1 MAFITAETR
10 SDLIELSVAM
20 LKQAPSA
27 ALLEELIAL
36 SVGGGSLADAADHIA
51 KTAAFKA
58 EYPSFQTAEQYA
70 AEIFDNITS
79 GGTVTADIRTAVI
92 ELATGMLTSGSV
104 TKAGLALAIAEYL
117 AAPAALLNTDFAD
130 VAQSFQNR
138 ADAAEYFVVT
148 KELGG
153 STDAELAAAIASVT
167 SDAATLTAANTA
179 ADATA
184 SAEAVVAGQTFTL
197 TTALDTG
204 SKFTGGAGDDSFA
217 GTMTF
222 AGDAITAAA
231 TMTAGDTLDGG
242 AGDNDKL
249 EITVTGAAVT
259 NVGETI
265 TPVLSGVEIVHVR
278 SFETDASGATG
289 ATTQMGEDSVTVDL
303 SNATGITNVGTSS
316 TNNVEADV
324 VFTNVGTL
332 ASITMSGKGDLSVGH
347 VAAVTAATDTAVTL
361 TLNDVGTS
369 STAPSAIATGGIE
382 ALTVVSGGGSNFL
395 ALEDDA
401 YTSVTVTGDQALT
414 IDVADGDVTVFD
426 ASEATGV
433 ITADLSTGTTSAF
446 TSVKGGAGSS
456 DTVIL
461 GSADVSV
468 SLLSNGLSKFSGF
481 ETLKLDTANDIT
493 LSADTAGISSFDL
506 TGGANVAN
514 TLTLNVGY
522 TLDTTVSAESTNDTI
537 VNSADV
543 NLTVSAADA
552 SLATSTWTGG
562 AGTDSI
568 IAYHTGAARTMSANI
583 TNFES
588 MTLVAISALG
598 LTSNADITTDD
609 ANVAAGKSMTVT
621 AASSSASANVTFDAS
636 AETNGTYTYIG
647 GAAVDTIT
655 GGALGDTI
663 SGNGGADVIDGGAGD
678 DTLNGGDGADK
689 ITIGTGADTVD
700 GGAGKDTIIAGA
712 NLGATDVI
720 DGGADEDTLQVS
732 AVSAAALAGVTNVE
746 NLQITSGATVSL
758 SAALPFTT
766 IDLTSGATTETVTL
780 AKGYAAAD
788 TAFKV
793 DAGDVIT
800 NTAADAVISV
810 SAISTDLT
818 AASNTLLTGSD
829 KAGVINTLN
838 ITNVTGIVDLAS
850 DISGFDVINILDY
863 AVTAGYDITLSMAS
877 YASAV
882 TIDASSLDK
891 GEVLTITG
899 TPAGALTY
907 KGGNG
912 GDTVVMS
919 SASTGDNITTGT
931 GTNVITGAAN
941 ISYLDTI
948 VGGGTDILTATS
960 LVDVDLQNVT
970 GVEYVYSTTGAT
982 LGAFSDAAGV
992 VVVRAMDNGAVDAT
1006 TRTNGLTVFS
1016 YSAQTD
1022 TWTGGSGDDN
1032 FIFDSAGTAVAA
1044 DTIVGGLGT
1053 NTITLDN
1060 ETGSDSGTVGE
1071 AVTATLD
1078 AISKIAKVVVD
1089 DSATDNAAGDV
1100 SLTITNTSYDQTS
1113 MEVDASALDA
1123 GEVFTFDASAITQTD
1138 EAFVVTGGAD
1148 ADSITGGSGADTIT
1162 GGSGADVIT
1171 GGIGADTLTG
1181 GAGADD
1187 FVYAATTTNTVS
1199 TSSKTDTI
1207 TDFTTTS
1214 DEIKLNV
1221 TAATGAYNVDFND
1234 KGDAASIADGLAL
1247 LSGVKGEYFFNTGT
1261 GQLVVDLDGNGLIQA
1276 TDLVINMT
1284 GLEAFTSA
1292 DVDVTLTA
1300 IDTTSDIKMGGGT
1313 DTVSTVTND
1322 IDFTGQTISGIEK
1335 FIVTTDDKDITID
1348 AADLATNAISAVT
1361 GVNGGNA
1368 ELFIITGAN
1377 TGQTI
1382 NTSGITATDMTVTI
1396 NAGTGGDTIT
1406 GSATADTID
1415 AGAGVDIV
1423 TGGAGDDTI
1432 TLGGGDTDAD
1442 IVIFSAAATN
1452 GNDGISEFETTVDH
1466 LNLDSVM
1473 GAAVS
1478 TVEDIASTANIAS
1491 YADNEVYV
1499 FADGDTASAGASTAT
1514 ITTYTTLAEVATFVS
1529 ESLEDAETAGGTAG
1543 AFDHVAGDENVFV
1556 INDLGNNLT
1565 YVYAFTA
1572 SAAGDAS
1579 TGTAISAA
1587 ELTLIGVVT
1596 EDAAGALVAADI
1608 I

>member
-1 MAFITAETR
+1 
-10 SDLIELSVAM
+10 
-20 LKQAPSA
+20 
-27 ALLEELIAL
+27 
-36 SVGGGSLADAADHIA
+36 
-51 KTAAFKA
+51 
-58 EYPSFQTAEQYA
+58 
-70 AEIFDNITS
+70 
-79 GGTVTADIRTAVI
+79 
-92 ELATGMLTSGSV
+92 
-104 TKAGLALAIAEYL
+104 
-117 AAPAALLNTDFAD
+117 
-130 VAQSFQNR
+130 
-138 ADAAEYFVVT
+138 
-148 KELGG
+148 
-153 STDAELAAAIASVT
+153 
-167 SDAATLTAANTA
+167 
-179 ADATA
+179 
-184 SAEAVVAGQTFTL
+184 
-197 TTALDTG
+197 
-204 SKFTGGAGDDSFA
+204 
-217 GTMTF
+217 
-222 AGDAITAAA
+222 
-231 TMTAGDTLDGG
+231 MTAGDTLSGG

-259 NVGETI
+259 DAGETF
-265 TPVLSGVEIVHVR
+265 TPVLDGIEVVHVR
-278 SFETDASGATG
+278 SFETDASGSTG
-289 ATTQMGEDSVTVDL
+289 LTNIALNSVVVDL
-303 SNATGITNVGTSS
+303 SNATGVTNIGTSS
-316 TNNVEADV
+316 TNNTEADV
-324 VFTNVGTL
+324 SFSNVGSL
-332 ASITMSGKGDLSVGH
+332 ASVTMSGKGDLNVAYA
-347 VAAVTAATDTAVTL
+347 AAVTAGSSTAGTL
-361 TLNDVGTS
+361 NLNDVGTS
-369 STAPSAIATGGIE
+369 AASPSAVGLSGVETLNI
-382 ALTVVSGGGSNFL
+382 VSGGGSNFL
-395 ALEDDA
+395 ALTDLA
-401 YTSVTVTGDQALT
+401 YTAVNVSGGQDLT
-414 IDVADGDVTVFD
+414 IDVADGDVVAFD
-426 ASEATGV
+426 ASEATGT
-433 ITADLSTGTTSAF
+433 ITADLSTGTTANF
-446 TSVKGGAGSS
+446 TGVVGGSGDS
-456 DTVIL
+456 DVITL
-461 GSADVSV
+461 GGADVSV
-468 SLLSNGLSKFSGF
+468 TLLASSLSKISGF
-481 ETLKLDTANDIT
+481 ETLKLDTANNIT
-493 LSADTAGISSFDL
+493 LSADSAGISSFDL
-506 TGGANVAN
+506 TGGTDEAN

-522 TLDTTVSAESTNDTI
+522 TLDTTVSAEANNDTI

-543 NLTVSAADA
+543 GLTVSAADA
-552 SLATSTWTGG
+552 SLASSTWTGG

-568 IAYHTGAARTMSANI
+568 IAYHTGVPRTMSANI

-598 LTSNADITTDD
+598 LTTDAAITTDD

-636 AETNGTYTYIG
+636 AETNGTYTYVG
-647 GAAVDTIT
+647 GAAVDTVT

-663 SGNGGADVIDGGAGD
+663 SGNGGKDVIDGGAGD
-678 DTLNGGDGADK
+678 DTLNGGDGADT

-712 NLGATDVI
+712 NLDATDVI

-732 AVSAAALAGVTNVE
+732 SVSAAALAGVTNVE

-838 ITNVTGIVDLAS
+838 ITNESGTVDLAS

-863 AVTAGYDITLSMAS
+863 AATAGYDITLSMAS

-882 TIDASSLDK
+882 SIDASSLDK
-891 GEVLTITG
+891 GEVLTISG

-907 KGGNG
+907 LGGNG

-931 GTNVITGAAN
+931 GTNVITAAAN

-960 LVDVDLQNVT
+960 LVDVDLQNAT

-992 VVVRAMDNGAVDAT
+992 VAVRALDNGAVDAT
-1006 TRTNGLTVFS
+1006 TRTNGLTIFTFTD
-1016 YSAQTD
+1016 QTD

-1032 FIFDSAGTAVAA
+1032 FKFDSTGLAKAA

-1060 ETGSDSGTVGE
+1060 ESDDTLVDGVGNTTGE
-1071 AVTATLD
+1071 AVTAILD
-1078 AISKIAKVVVD
+1078 RISQIQKIVVD

-1100 SLTITNTSYDQTS
+1100 SLTIQNVAYDQTS
-1113 MEVDASALDA
+1113 LEVDASALDA

-1138 EAFVVTGGAD
+1138 EAFDVTGGGD
-1148 ADSITGGSGADTIT
+1148 GDSLTGGSGADTLK
-1162 GGSGADVIT
+1162 GGAGTDTLT
-1171 GGIGADTLTG
+1171 GGIGADSLTG

-1187 FVYAATTTNTVS
+1187 FVYAVTTTNTGS
-1199 TSSKTDTI
+1199 TSTKTDTI

-1284 GLEAFTSA
+1284 GLEEFTSA

-1300 IDTTSDIKMGGGT
+1300 VDTTSDIKMGGGT

-1322 IDFTGQTISGIEK
+1322 IDFTAKTISGIEK
-1335 FIVTTDDKDITID
+1335 FIVTTDNKDITID

-1361 GVNGGNA
+1361 GVNGGTA
-1368 ELFIITGAN
+1368 ELFIITGAD

-1382 NTSGITATDMTVTI
+1382 NVSGITATDMTITV
-1396 NAGTGGDTIT
+1396 NAGTGADTIT
-1406 GSATADTID
+1406 GSATADTLD
-1415 AGAGVDIV
+1415 AGDGADTV
-1423 TGGAGDDTI
+1423 TGGAGNDTI
-1432 TLGGGDTDAD
+1432 TLGGTDGDND
-1442 IVIFSAAATN
+1442 VVVFSATAVLN
-1452 GNDGISEFETTVDH
+1452 GADTITEFVTTEDDI
-1466 LNLDSVM
+1466 NLDAVTTSTALVAT
-1473 GAAVS
+1473 GAAVAFTS
-1478 TVEDIASTANIAS
+1478 AAN
-1491 YADNEVYV
+1491 NV
-1499 FADGDTASAGASTAT
+1499 
-1514 ITTYTTLAEVATFVS
+1514 LLFVS
-1529 ESLEDAETAGGTAG
+1529 A
-1543 AFDHVAGDENVFV
+1543 VAGDADTVAASRTFMS
-1556 INDLGNNLT
+1556 NNLILT
-1565 YVYAFTA
+1565 DTAATFYAVVTDNNSSA
-1572 SAAGDAS
+1572 IYEITSDAAGDEF
-1579 TGTAISAA
+1579 TGDTI
-1587 ELTLIGVVT
+1587 TLMATV
-1596 EDAAGALVAADI
+1596 DAVLVAGDI
-1608 I
+1608 LFA

>member
-1 MAFITAETR
+1 M
-10 SDLIELSVAM
+10 
-20 LKQAPSA
+20 
-27 ALLEELIAL
+27 
-36 SVGGGSLADAADHIA
+36 
-51 KTAAFKA
+51 
-58 EYPSFQTAEQYA
+58 
-70 AEIFDNITS
+70 
-79 GGTVTADIRTAVI
+79 
-92 ELATGMLTSGSV
+92 
-104 TKAGLALAIAEYL
+104 
-117 AAPAALLNTDFAD
+117 
-130 VAQSFQNR
+130 
-138 ADAAEYFVVT
+138 
-148 KELGG
+148 
-153 STDAELAAAIASVT
+153 
-167 SDAATLTAANTA
+167 
-179 ADATA
+179 
-184 SAEAVVAGQTFTL
+184 
-197 TTALDTG
+197 DTG
-204 SKFTGGAGDDSFA
+204 AKFTGGAGDDSFA
-217 GTMTF
+217 GTLTF
-222 AGDAITAAA
+222 AGDALTAAA
-231 TMTAGDTLDGG
+231 TLTAGDTLAGG

-259 NVGETI
+259 DAGEVV
-265 TPVLSGVEIVHVR
+265 TPVLDGIEVVHVR

-289 ATTQMGEDSVTVDL
+289 ATTNMGEDSVTVDL

-324 VFTNVGTL
+324 AFTNVGTL

-347 VAAVTAATDTAVTL
+347 TAGVTAATDTAVTL

-369 STAPSAIATGGIE
+369 STAPSAIATSGIE

-461 GSADVSV
+461 GGADVSV
-468 SLLSNGLSKFSGF
+468 SLLSNSLSKFSGF

-506 TGGANVAN
+506 TGGADVAN

-537 VNSADV
+537 VNSAGVD
-543 NLTVSAADA
+543 LTVSAADA

-568 IAYHTGAARTMSANI
+568 IAYHTGAARTMSSNI

-636 AETNGTYTYIG
+636 AETDGTYTYIG

-850 DISGFDVINILDY
+850 DISGFDVINVLDY

-912 GDTVVMS
+912 GDTIVMS
-919 SASTGDNITTGT
+919 SAATGDNITTGT
-931 GTNVITGAAN
+931 GTNTITAAAN

-970 GVEYVYSTTGAT
+970 GVEVIYSTTGAT

-992 VVVRAMDNGAVDAT
+992 VQVRAMDTGAVDAT

-1060 ETGSDSGTVGE
+1060 ETGSDSNTVGE

-1078 AISKIAKVVVD
+1078 AISKIQKVIVD
-1089 DSATDNAAGDV
+1089 DSATDNSAGDV
-1100 SLTITNTSYDQTS
+1100 SLTITNTNYDQTS

-1187 FVYAATTTNTVS
+1187 FVYAVTTSNTAS
-1199 TSSKTDTI
+1199 TSAKTDTI
-1207 TDFTTTS
+1207 ADFTTTS
-1214 DEIKLNV
+1214 DEIHITQTRTTATTLNM
-1221 TAATGAYNVDFND
+1221 VDT
-1234 KGDAASIADGLAL
+1234 GDASSIANGLSL
-1247 LSGVKGEYFFNTGT
+1247 LSGKQGEYFFSTDGK
-1261 GQLVVDLDGNGLIQA
+1261 LAMDLDGNGLIQSS
-1276 TDLVINMT
+1276 DLVINMT
-1284 GLEAFTSA
+1284 GLESFDDADIKLTLTASTTTGHDDNITTGDGDDIIIYSGATGLEDGDVLDLDGGTNQVQLDFSA
-1292 DVDVTLTA
+1292 ALVAEIDMDDMSNVLSFVTTGTDGGSAAATTVDVT
-1300 IDTTSDIKMGGGT
+1300 
-1313 DTVSTVTND
+1313 
-1322 IDFTGQTISGIEK
+1322 F
-1335 FIVTTDDKDITID
+1335 
-1348 AADLATNAISAVT
+1348 SAVT
-1361 GVNGGNA
+1361 ETTAQTVVFSA
-1368 ELFIITGAN
+1368 ASITDA
-1377 TGQTI
+1377 
-1382 NTSGITATDMTVTI
+1382 DDDVTI
-1396 NAGTGGDTIT
+1396 TNSAN
-1406 GSATADTID
+1406 SATTVFNI
-1415 AGAGVDIV
+1415 
-1423 TGGAGDDTI
+1423 TGGAGDDVLVGSNGAD
-1432 TLGGGDTDAD
+1432 TLIGGSGADILTGGLGADSLDGGAGTDSIVVAATSSAIATYGASSTSTVGMDIVTAVDAD
-1442 IVIFSAAATN
+1442 DDTIDLATMI
-1452 GNDGISEFETTVDH
+1452 GATLADEFDA
-1466 LNLDSVM
+1466 M
-1473 GAAVS
+1473 
-1478 TVEDIASTANIAS
+1478 
-1491 YADNEVYV
+1491 
-1499 FADGDTASAGASTAT
+1499 
-1514 ITTYTTLAEVATFVS
+1514 TTLATSGNIAATDV
-1529 ESLEDAETAGGTAG
+1529 TAGTDGNGDGVVAQYRGTYDSTGNTFSVNATGTDTLISYAADGG
-1543 AFDHVAGDENVFV
+1543 ASADQAMVLVGVAGVDS
-1556 INDLGNNLT
+1556 ITDG
-1565 YVYAFTA
+1565 
-1572 SAAGDAS
+1572 
-1579 TGTAISAA
+1579 
-1587 ELTLIGVVT
+1587 
-1596 EDAAGALVAADI
+1596 I
-1608 I
+1608 ITI